1 VGSLGGY
8 SILVVDDEPF
18 VATSVTE
25 ALSDAGADVVTAHDL
40 RTALDAAVNGNV
52 SAAILDVTLG
62 GADSGA
68 VCTALKSRQVPFM
81 FLTGYDT
88 HDLLREWAS
97 VPALGKP
104 AGEAELIANVEALLN
119 PDGVL
124 RQSGEPTSPAS
135 RKQRIVCCSRPR
147 CYSTFTVWAVPPPP
161 PCRLDG
167 P

>member
-18 VATSVTE
+18 VATSVSE

-40 RTALDAAVNGNV
+40 RTALEAAMSSNV

-68 VCTALKSRQVPFM
+68 VCTALNSRQVPFM

-88 HDLLREWAS
+88 HDLLRQWSS
-97 VPALGKP
+97 VPILAKP
-104 AGEAELIANVEALLN
+104 AGEAELAAKVEALLN
-119 PDGVL
+119 PGDA
-124 RQSGEPTSPAS
+124 RQDVREPTSG
-135 RKQRIVCCSRPR
+135 
-147 CYSTFTVWAVPPPP
+147 T
-161 PCRLDG
+161 
-167 P
+167 

>member
-1 VGSLGGY
+1 LVGSLGGY
-8 SILVVDDEPF
+8 SILVADDEPF

-104 AGEAELIANVEALLN
+104 AGEAE
-119 PDGVL
+119 PTL
-124 RQSGEPTSPAS
+124 RH
-135 RKQRIVCCSRPR
+135 C
-147 CYSTFTVWAVPPPP
+147 
-161 PCRLDG
+161 
-167 P
+167 